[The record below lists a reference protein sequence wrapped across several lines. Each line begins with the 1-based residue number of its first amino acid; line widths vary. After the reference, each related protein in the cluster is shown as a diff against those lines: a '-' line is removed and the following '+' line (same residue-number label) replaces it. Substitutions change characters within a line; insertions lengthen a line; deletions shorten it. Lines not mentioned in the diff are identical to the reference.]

1 MSWLLEV
8 NSLHKWYTDREADTP
23 ALTDLSF
30 QVAEGE
36 FVSIVGPSGVGK
48 TTLLKIIAGLEPPS
62 RGEIRLR
69 GQPVTGPPPEMILVF
84 QDYARSLLPWRTVLH
99 NVTFGLEFRYRD
111 EVRQRTEKAREAL
124 AITGLTAFEDYYPWQ
139 LSGGMQQRVAIARAL
154 ACRPAIL
161 LMDEPFGSLDA
172 LTRAD
177 LEDHL
182 LRLWAALGL
191 TVLFVTHD
199 IDEAVYLSDR
209 VLVLSAGQRSRGAE
223 EPGIRGAEGQKSK
236 GARKRRGRGAPP
248 LPRSSAPLLPG
259 GARLVG
265 SVRVDLPRPRDQLA
279 TREDPAFLACRHR
292 LYDLIGRWEVEG

>member
-1 MSWLLEV
+1 
-8 NSLHKWYTDREADTP
+8 
-23 ALTDLSF
+23 
-30 QVAEGE
+30 
-36 FVSIVGPSGVGK
+36 
-48 TTLLKIIAGLEPPS
+48 
-62 RGEIRLR
+62 
-69 GQPVTGPPPEMILVF
+69 MILVF
-84 QDYARSLLPWRTVLH
+84 QDYARSLLPWRTVLR
-99 NVTFGLEFRYRD
+99 NVTFGLEFRD
-111 EVRQRTEKAREAL
+111 KIGSWKLEVGGWRFEVEGFALRLSPKGWRLKVGTLERWKEAAREAL
-124 AITGLTAFEDYYPWQ
+124 AITGLTSFEDYYPWQ

-199 IDEAVYLSDR
+199 IDEAVYLSER
-209 VLVLSAGQRSRGAE
+209 VLVLRAGQK
-223 EPGIRGAEGQKSK
+223 AEGRRQKAE
-236 GARKRRGRGAPP
+236 GGRQKAEGGEQWAVGEPEG
-248 LPRSSAPLLPG
+248 L

-265 SVRVDLPRPRDQLA
+265 SVQVDLPRPRDQLA

-292 LYDLIGRWEVEG
+292 LYDLIGRSEVGG

>member
-1 MSWLLEV
+1 
-8 NSLHKWYTDREADTP
+8 
-23 ALTDLSF
+23 
-30 QVAEGE
+30 
-36 FVSIVGPSGVGK
+36 VGK

-62 RGEIRLR
+62 QGEIRLR
-69 GQPVTGPPPEMILVF
+69 GRPVTGPPPEMILVF
-84 QDYARSLLPWRTVLH
+84 QDYARSLLPWRTVLR
-99 NVTFGLEFRYRD
+99 NVTFGLEFRDKIGRWKL
-111 EVRQRTEKAREAL
+111 EVGGWRLRPEAQPEGLEVGGFALRLSPKGWRLEVGTLERWKEAAREAL
-124 AITGLTAFEDYYPWQ
+124 AITGLAPFEDYYPWQ

-172 LTRAD
+172 LTRAE

-199 IDEAVYLSDR
+199 MDEAVYLSER
-209 VLVLSAGQRSRGAE
+209 VLVLRAGQK
-223 EPGIRGAEGQKSK
+223 AEGGRQKAE
-236 GARKRRGRGAPP
+236 GGEQWAVGEPEG
-248 LPRSSAPLLPG
+248 L

-265 SVRVDLPRPRDQLA
+265 SVQVDLPRPRDQLA

-292 LYDLIGRWEVEG
+292 LYDLIGRSEVGG